1 MPKPVIITADSSADL
16 PLDIR
21 AESGIH
27 FIPLHITVEDKAGLD
42 CIDIFPEELWEAFR
56 VRGSLPKTAAPSIA
70 EFQAFFSGFTK
81 TGADV
86 VHISINAKFSS
97 CYQFSF
103 LAAEEVNA
111 AGEGRVYVID
121 SQNLSIGTGMLCM
134 QGARLRDE
142 GVEAR
147 AIAEQLHALREKV
160 QANCF
165 LDGITFL
172 AKSGRAPAIV
182 AMGAALFNLHPALR
196 MGGSGGEI
204 IIGKKYRGKS
214 AAAAESW
221 LRDTIRHLLETC
233 DPSLC
238 FFMHT
243 PEMPPEQY
251 EPMYRIVKKELAGV
265 GRLIMG
271 KVGCMVVSHLGG
283 NCYALVGIEK

>member
-1 MPKPVIITADSSADL
+1 MPKPVIITADSTADL
-16 PLDIR
+16 PPDIR
-21 AESGIH
+21 AEFDIH
-27 FIPLHITVEDKAGLD
+27 FIPLHITVEGRTGLD
-42 CIDIFPEELWEAFR
+42 CIEIFPEEIWEAFQA
-56 VRGSLPKTAAPSIA
+56 RGSLPKTAAPSIA

-86 VHISINAKFSS
+86 VHITINAKFSA
-97 CYQFSF
+97 CHQFAF

-111 AGEGRVYVID
+111 AGEGQVYVVD

-142 GVEAR
+142 GMEGGD
-147 AIAEQLHALREKV
+147 IAERLHVLRDKV
-160 QANCF
+160 QAHCF

-172 AKSGRAPAIV
+172 AKSGRAPAVV

-196 MGGSGGEI
+196 MGGSSGEI
-204 IIGKKYRGKS
+204 VIGKKYRGKS
-214 AAAAESW
+214 ATAAENW
-221 LRDTIRHLLETC
+221 LHDTIRHLLETC

-251 EPMYRIVKKELAGV
+251 EPMYRIVKKELAGA
-265 GRLIMG
+265 GRLIIG

-283 NCYALVGIEK
+283 NCYALVGMEK